1 MRKIGKIEKKSN
13 NKLMSKIIEEHN
25 MDLPVEII
33 KNLPCIYVK
42 GNDEITI
49 ENYKGII
56 EYTEDAV
63 KLNTKLGILKVQGKK
78 LNVKQITSD
87 FIILDGFIEKFE
99 YLT

>member
-1 MRKIGKIEKKSN
+1 MRKIKKVEKKYN
-13 NKLMSKIIEEHN
+13 NKFIAKIIDEHN
-25 MDLPVEII
+25 MDLPVEVI
-33 KNLPCIYVK
+33 KNLPCIYIK

-56 EYTEDAV
+56 EYTEEAV
-63 KLNTKLGILKVQGKK
+63 KLNTKLGIVKIYGKK

-87 FIILDGFIEKFE
+87 FVVLKGFIEKFE